1 MEKKIFH
8 KFDMKPVIDSMTK
21 EAETLL
27 SRYNK
32 MREEFDLEPSKPQLA
47 IISIGNDMASKVY
60 VNNKVKKCAELG
72 VEAKVYSFSDATYL
86 QRQLE
91 AQGGTD
97 YTNSEDLVTKYAG
110 FMMYKEIIDAMMNL
124 SANFIPTIVQ
134 LPIDSNLL
142 TPENK
147 KRIESMVPSIL
158 DVDGFHPTNMGKL
171 IKKNPYIMPCTVYG
185 VMKTIEQYN
194 GGNLDLRKKKVCVI
208 GRSPIVGF
216 PLIMQLIA
224 HNAKVTHINSTH
236 NREDLFDAISNAD
249 IIVSAVGKYGV
260 ITDRDVC
267 NTALFHNK
275 KVLVIDVG
283 INRDAD
289 GKLVGDFRRDNEEVI
304 ENYHLN
310 KNINTEVWYTPVPG
324 GVGRLTVLGVVIN
337 TLKLEI
343 QKLEYKYGDKKLK
356 NLDTF

>member
-32 MREEFDLEPSKPQLA
+32 MIEEFNLEPSKPQLA

-91 AQGGTD
+91 THSNTD
-97 YTNSEDLVTKYAG
+97 YGNKEDLVTKYAG
-110 FMMYKEIIDAMMNL
+110 HMMYEDITETLASMDINL
-124 SANFIPTIVQ
+124 IPTIVQ

-147 KRIESMVPSIL
+147 KRIESMVLSII
-158 DVDGFHPTNMGKL
+158 DVDCFHPTNIGRL
-171 IKKNPYIMPCTVYG
+171 INKNPYIMPCTVYG

-194 GGNLDLRKKKVCVI
+194 NGSLDLRKKKVCVI

-304 ENYHLN
+304 EKYHVN
-310 KNINTEVWYTPVPG
+310 KNIDTEVWYTPVPG
-324 GVGRLTVLGVVIN
+324 GIGKLTVLGVVIN

-343 QKLEYKYGDKKLK
+343 QRLEYKFGDKKLK

>member
-1 MEKKIFH
+1 MKKKIFH
-8 KFDMKPVIDSMTK
+8 RYDMKPVIDSMTK

-27 SRYNK
+27 NRYNK
-32 MREEFDLEPSKPQLA
+32 MREEFDLGESKPQLA

-60 VNNKVKKCAELG
+60 VNNKIKKCAELG
-72 VEAKVYSFSDATYL
+72 VEAKVYSFSDTTYL
-86 QRQLE
+86 QRQFE
-91 AQGGTD
+91 TPAGTD
-97 YTNSEDLVTKYAG
+97 FTNTEDTVTKYAG
-110 FMMYKEIIDAMMNL
+110 FMMYEDIMNTMMKL
-124 SANFIPTIVQ
+124 ETKLTPIIVQ

-147 KRIESMVPSIL
+147 KRIEEMVPSIL

-194 GGNLDLRKKKVCVI
+194 GGNLDLRKKKICVI

-236 NREDLFDAISNAD
+236 NREDLFDALSNTD
-249 IIVSAVGKYGV
+249 IVITAVGKYGV
-260 ITDRDVC
+260 ITDKDIC

-304 ENYHLN
+304 ENYHLD
-310 KNINTEVWYTPVPG
+310 KNIDTEVWYTPVPG

-343 QKLEYKYGDKKLK
+343 QRLEHKYGDKKVK
-356 NLDTF
+356 I